1 MKKVGALALFVFC
14 ALAPAGAAQAAGSNP
29 DVPGMVE
36 KCESGRTNYSTDMA
50 KVTHYPDGGTTYTY
64 RYGNEG
70 ETYTIGQPPPG
81 FRPEKASDE
90 ELERYSFPPRPVDV
104 GGKGWTEE
112 SLSEWED
119 LVSGY
124 KEAAP
129 PVACEGP
136 SAPYS
141 TNDEPVEYP
150 VYGKS
155 WSGHMQQP
163 IFSNAEE
170 RVVATIGKFYEPSGN
185 AYASCKPN
193 ALVSNWMGIGGW
205 HSEHLIQAGT
215 GTATNNQ
222 HTAWW
227 EAISPSGALP
237 PQYYPA
243 LIFGPSSYM
252 GFYAGYNRAQL
263 KAYFYLSNESTGQV
277 IPVTAG
283 LGEKYYDGS
292 SAVAITERPG
302 NGSGGY
308 YPLLNFNYETFW
320 NVTYQ
325 NAFNEVRPIGVGPA
339 HSTINMTNTGTAS
352 GTLLAEPGGLSL
364 NQNYSMY
371 YSNCQ

>member
-1 MKKVGALALFVFC
+1 M
-14 ALAPAGAAQAAGSNP
+14 
-29 DVPGMVE
+29 D
-36 KCESGRTNYSTDMA
+36 YSTDMA
-50 KVTHYPDGGTTYTY
+50 KVTKYPDGGSTYTY

-81 FRPEKASDE
+81 FRPEEASDE
-90 ELERYSFPPRPVDV
+90 ELERYSFPPRPTDV

-141 TNDEPVEYP
+141 TNGDPIEYALN
-150 VYGKS
+150 S
-155 WSGHMQQP
+155 NDWAGHMQKP
-163 IFSNAEE
+163 IFSNPEE
-170 RVVATIGKFYEPSGN
+170 RAVATIGHFYEPSGN
-185 AYASCKPN
+185 AYASCKSN
-193 ALVSNWMGIGGW
+193 ALVSNWMGLGGW
-205 HSEHLIQAGT
+205 GTGRLIQAGT

-227 EAISPSGALP
+227 EAISPGESLP

-252 GFYAGYNRAQL
+252 GFYAGYNRAL
-263 KAYFYLSNESTGQV
+263 LRADFYLSNESTGQV
-277 IPVTAG
+277 IPVSAG

-292 SAVAITERPG
+292 SAEAITERPG
-302 NGSGGY
+302 NEKGGN

-325 NAFNEVRPIGVGPA
+325 NAFNEVRPIGVGPYHA
-339 HSTINMTNTGTAS
+339 QIWMTNSGTPS
-352 GTLLAEPGGLSL
+352 GTLLAHPGSLSL
-364 NQNYSMY
+364 EQNYSMY